1 MDVIVRTGEFSID
14 YRMLETLNRKLK
26 EKEKKRLL
34 FFMFVFVLEDM
45 FRIWKIYVN
54 QLNSFPPFCDPSFLF
69 ISLYLFSH

>member
-14 YRMLETLNRKLK
+14 SRMLETLNRELK

-45 FRIWKIYVN
+45 FRIWKI
-54 QLNSFPPFCDPSFLF
+54 C
-69 ISLYLFSH
+69 